1 MFFHR
6 GKRRLSLGHGQE
18 RLCIDKWKEG
28 GAGRAC
34 VCADNRRVNVNV
46 IHNSTTAKRKGEI
59 SQSKQ
64 TTNSHRKA
72 NDEKKEK
79 ERKRKRHRSSTMR
92 VQREKN
98 ESNILYRQ
106 SHQSTY
112 KKSPTPPNVPAIQNP
127 PKVYVHSRNE
137 WSAS

>member
-64 TTNSHRKA
+64 TTNSHRKSQRREKGERK
-72 NDEKKEK
+72 EKKK
-79 ERKRKRHRSSTMR
+79 AQIKH
-92 VQREKN
+92 N
-98 ESNILYRQ
+98 ES
-106 SHQSTY
+106 
-112 KKSPTPPNVPAIQNP
+112 PT
-127 PKVYVHSRNE
+127 
-137 WSAS
+137 